1 MTDLTESVS
10 CYKRKKAEDGDWMTK
25 EYRFKGVNPE
35 GKLVQ
40 GTFMAEGRK
49 AAKEQLAKISLR
61 YKLKVQ
67 SFEKKRDWLYKVTL
81 PGKKTFSGRQSAY
94 SKEEVANALRKMGYS
109 KFNIS
114 PVLFDI
120 PSKPSLPDVMMFIK
134 LSSTMLRDKMS
145 FGKILEMLAEEQP
158 NRGFREAVQQI
169 ESQLKAGAEGRE
181 VFNRYQ
187 HIFGKFPSYMM
198 GLATRSGNMA
208 EVFDATAKFIE
219 RDMEIQKNI
228 KKALISPMFA
238 LVATIGA
245 VVYYIVKIFPST
257 AQMFL
262 KYDLPL
268 PTLTQKTLNASD
280 WLSSY
285 WWIIVVAVGVPVFIV
300 WRWWS
305 TPKGKIWRDQRIVK
319 LPIVGHLIHKSSIEI
334 YFRVFGTIYGGAG
347 DNIETIKTSAE
358 ACRNAWMEDRVKR
371 ITIPYMLKEGMGFVE
386 AMTASEVF
394 TKTALTRIRTGQE
407 TGTILQSAQQIATF
421 YEAET
426 TYKMNNLV
434 EYIQTLV
441 GLVVAIAIT
450 FLTVVSAEIAT
461 ISPPTM

>member
-1 MTDLTESVS
+1 
-10 CYKRKKAEDGDWMTK
+10 MTK
-25 EYRFKGVNPE
+25 EYRFKGVSPE
-35 GKLVQ
+35 GKLIQ
-40 GTFMAEGRK
+40 GSFMADSSK
-49 AAKEQLAKISLR
+49 AAKEQMAKVELR

-67 SFEKKRDWLYKVTL
+67 AFEKKRDWLYKVFIE
-81 PGKKTFSGRQSAY
+81 GKKPVSGRQSAY
-94 SKEEVANALRKMGYS
+94 SKEEVANALRRMGYT

-120 PSKPSLPDVMMFIK
+120 PSKPSLPDIMMFIK
-134 LSSTMLRDKMS
+134 LSATMLRDKMS

-158 NRGFREAVQQI
+158 NRGFRDALQQI

-181 VFNRYQ
+181 VFMRYQ
-187 HIFGKFPSYMM
+187 HIFGKFPAYML

-219 RDMEIQKNI
+219 RDMEIKKNV

-238 LVATIGA
+238 LLATVAA
-245 VVYYIVKIFPST
+245 VIYYIVDIFPST
-257 AQMFL
+257 AQLFL
-262 KYDLPL
+262 KYDMPL
-268 PTLTQKTLNASD
+268 PPLTQKTLAASD
-280 WLSSY
+280 WLGAY
-285 WWIIVVAVGVPVFIV
+285 WWALLLAVAIPIFII

-305 TPKGKIWRDQRIVK
+305 TPKGRIWRDKRIVN

-347 DNIETIKTSAE
+347 DNIETIKTAAE
-358 ACRNAWMEDRVKR
+358 ACRNAWMEDRIKQ
-371 ITIPYMLKEGMGFVE
+371 ITIPLMLKEGMGFVE
-386 AMTASEVF
+386 AMTESGAF
-394 TKTALTRIRTGQE
+394 TRTALTRLRTGQE

-421 YEAET
+421 YESET